1 MSNDSR
7 GLLSDR
13 SFGGET
19 DRSSGGLLSARS
31 EPSIADFPT
40 SRNDIPPAL
49 RATATPIRSVG
60 NEKTPAAAAAKS
72 VTPEKWKSTKRRKK
86 TKNGLGNE
94 SLQFLAK
101 VIRRLRGLQ
110 HLNLSENRECFV
122 DGLMRSTL
130 QRFNVFR
137 SLASSRSSAVQ
148 DSR

>member
-49 RATATPIRSVG
+49 RATATPVRSVG
-60 NEKTPAAAAAKS
+60 SEKTPAAAKS

-101 VIRRLRGLQ
+101 VIRRLRVLQ

-137 SLASSRSSAVQ
+137 SFASSRSSAV
-148 DSR
+148 

>member
-13 SFGGET
+13 SVGCET

-31 EPSIADFPT
+31 EPSMADFPT

-49 RATATPIRSVG
+49 RATATPVRSVG
-60 NEKTPAAAAAKS
+60 SEKTPAAAKSAA
-72 VTPEKWKSTKRRKK
+72 PEKLMSTKRRKK

-101 VIRRLRGLQ
+101 VIRRLRVLQ

-137 SLASSRSSAVQ
+137 SLASSRSSAV
-148 DSR
+148 